1 MAEKESNLTLH
12 LSWVS
17 PPKEDHNGI
26 LLGYELTCSGQNNH
40 TLSIKISGTSVSLFD
55 LQNNTHYTCTVCAY
69 TSAGCGPY
77 AVTYVSTYTN
87 CEFLDMYMNVMIES
101 FTAPVGPPHSLT
113 AITTATEIHL
123 QWQTP
128 FDPESVIQSFAITYQ
143 LIDTVFP
150 ITTPRVEVTIAD
162 ITNTTY
168 VVQPLLVSST
178 YKLVVFAVTT
188 EGTGP
193 ASEKIMVTTNEPGM
207 TYINA
212 CQYTSLMMFLFV
224 ALHAPQNLKCLPTS
238 SKNLFC
244 AWEAPSISDYQ
255 VTSYELSY
263 KLLDG
268 FDYYPGY
275 GEVLGVFT
283 LSSDTQHYDISD
295 LLPYGGYQVEV
306 KVHLSPVIKGS
317 GYSDDSGILALD
329 ELVVGSSTTV
339 NITYAEGK

>member
-1 MAEKESNLTLH
+1 M
-12 LSWVS
+12 S

-26 LLGYELTCSGQNNH
+26 ILGYELTCSGQNNH
-40 TLSIKISGTSVSLFD
+40 TISIKISGTSVSLFD
-55 LQNNTHYTCTVCAY
+55 YQNNTHYACTVCAY

-87 CEFLDMYMNVMIES
+87 CKFLDMHMNVMIES

-113 AITTATEIHL
+113 ASTTATEIHL

-150 ITTPRVEVTIAD
+150 ITTPRPEVTIAD

-178 YKLVVFAVTT
+178 YKLVIFAVTP

-193 ASEKIMVTTNEPGM
+193 VSEKIVVTTNEPGI
-207 TYINA
+207 TYFNA

-244 AWEAPSISDYQ
+244 TWEAPSLSDYQ

-263 KLLDG
+263 KLVDG

-275 GEVLGVFT
+275 GEMLGVFT
-283 LSSDTQHYDISD
+283 LSSETQQYDISD

-306 KVHLSPVIKGS
+306 KVHLSSVTKGI
-317 GYSDDSGILALD
+317 GYSGDSGLLTPGD
-329 ELVVGSSTTV
+329 LVVESSTTV
-339 NITYAEGK
+339 NITYAEGKYEVIVIWCI